1 MNLFIEY
8 LLVLFALAAT
18 GWVVYSLIFSHY
30 QDLESRTIQ
39 GLAGYAQQIYDYFD
53 RLFRRKTLDQCYLL
67 IIVSTASF
75 GLIGFAAGLYF
86 GILTAF
92 WVSAIFTLIG
102 FRLPG
107 LVLKQLFESRV
118 NKFDIQL
125 VDALTM
131 MSSAI
136 KSGLSFMQ
144 TIQVIEREMPKPC
157 SEEFGMVLKENR
169 VGVNMNDALLNMS
182 NRVPSADLFM
192 IINSVVTLSQQGG
205 DLSEAF
211 DTIATTIRER
221 QRIHEKIRTL
231 AQAGLTQATIL
242 SSLPFVMMG
251 ILNFIQPMYVSLL
264 FGTPLGWF
272 FLGLVVVFILAGI
285 VWMRKILQIEI

>member
-1 MNLFIEY
+1 MNLFLEY
-8 LLVLFALAAT
+8 LFVFTFLAAT
-18 GWVVYSLIFSHY
+18 AAVIYSLIFANY
-30 QDLESRTIQ
+30 QNLEQRTIE
-39 GLAGYAQQIYDYFD
+39 GLAGYAQQLYDYFD
-53 RLFRRKTLDQCYLL
+53 RLFKRKTLNQCYLL
-67 IIVSTASF
+67 IVLSTA
-75 GLIGFAAGLYF
+75 GFALVGFASGIYF
-86 GILTAF
+86 GVMPALWASSIG
-92 WVSAIFTLIG
+92 TLIG

-107 LVLKQLFESRV
+107 FVLKKLFEARV
-118 NKFDIQL
+118 QKFDVQL

-144 TIQVIEREMPKPC
+144 TIQVIEREMPNPC
-157 SEEFGMVLKENR
+157 AQEFGMVLKENR

-211 DTIATTIRER
+211 ETIAATIRER

-242 SSLPFVMMG
+242 SMLPFVMMG
-251 ILNFIQPMYVSLL
+251 VLNFVQPTYITLL
-264 FGTPLGWF
+264 FGTPLGLF
-272 FLGLVVVFILAGI
+272 FVGLMCVFILAGV
-285 VWMRKILQIEI
+285 VWMRKILTIEI

>member
-1 MNLFIEY
+1 MSLFIEY
-8 LLVLFALAAT
+8 LLVAIFLASVGALF
-18 GWVVYSLIFSHY
+18 YYLILHHY
-30 QDLESRTIQ
+30 QDLERRTIE
-39 GLAGYAQQIYDYFD
+39 GLAGYAQQVYDYFD
-53 RLFRRKTLDQCYLL
+53 RLFIRKTLSQCYML
-67 IIVSTASF
+67 IIFSTGSF
-75 GLIGFAAGLYF
+75 GFLGFASGLYL
-86 GILTAF
+86 GLMP
-92 WVSAIFTLIG
+92 AIWLMAVFTLIG

-107 LVLKQLFESRV
+107 FVLKKIFEARV
-118 NKFDIQL
+118 KKFDVQL

-144 TIQVIEREMPKPC
+144 TIQVIEQEMPNPC
-157 SEEFGMVLKENR
+157 SQEFGMVLKENR
-169 VGVNMNDALLNMS
+169 VGVNMNDALLNMA

-211 DTIATTIRER
+211 ETIAATIRER

-242 SSLPFVMMG
+242 SALPFVMMG
-251 ILNFIQPMYVSLL
+251 VLNIVQPTYVSLL
-264 FGTPLGWF
+264 IGTPLGWF
-272 FLGLVVVFILAGI
+272 FVGLIFVFILAGI
-285 VWMRKILQIEI
+285 LWMRKILTIEI